1 MLVGR
6 YFGENLVQIVIH
18 LTLCCSAVVGEVASI
33 GFSIDTSSRDEVVSA
48 WHRYY
53 LASSGF
59 SDNWAGVESS
69 DGCSISP
76 PPDEYVKDIQRRVNY
91 YRAMTGLPANIDF
104 SEKPVFSL
112 SDDPFIPA
120 SGTTRSESARAAV
133 MAHVNQPFDLGVP
146 GSFTLTHEPPTTWPC
161 FSPSAWNGARY
172 SNLSGFSW
180 GCDAIDDY
188 MDEPGYGGD
197 AFANREVGH
206 RRWILFS
213 AAKEMAVGDV
223 PPILASDGQLIRPG
237 VNALYVIG
245 GFTPEER
252 PVDFA
257 AWPNPGFTPA
267 PILTGLWSLSYPG
280 ANFNTASVT
289 MQDDDGNAIPLT
301 IISRNIGFPLASE
314 TNLPSETGEEGSG
327 ATGGPVKGTYGDST
341 LVWTPSGLPVEYSSD
356 KTFQV
361 SVSGITGQGPSSY
374 TYEVTVINPNI
385 LNESLSL
392 IGSAEVPSEGATVYH
407 SGLTIADGYEVELSQ
422 PEDADWT
429 EGAELNEASTTIDF
443 TSPAYDYRSSAQYSI
458 SRFWRSGTHAFRLAF
473 PSQAVFGAQIESFEL
488 GRSIIIPQSGAQ
500 LTYYARLGL
509 MADTTTFKAQRSV
522 DGGATWLDLP
532 GSLLTGTF
540 NFGSSFQKYTLPLP
554 EAEGLTLVRFLLS
567 KPEAVSNY
575 GVNTSGFEGT
585 TGVFIDDISVS
596 NAKTLVSST
605 IISLDRDDRELNI
618 NEFAGDTTL
627 PLGQEYSMRIRPV
640 IGLTSFAWSQ
650 SLRFVVVDDDLLTGF
665 QKWTTVDFPEA
676 GGFLADS
683 DGDGATEGLEYAL
696 GTHPLLASDNP
707 VSSVNRD
714 TEGRLNTLVPLD
726 SLKDDITYNAEWS
739 RDLISWTTD
748 GVEVT
753 YSDGVLSAL
762 APASPPGRSNFLRWR
777 VSVIPTN

>member
-1 MLVGR
+1 MYVGKR
-6 YFGENLVQIVIH
+6 LEGTMVWIAVH
-18 LTLCCSAVVGEVASI
+18 LTFCCSTVVGEVASF

-59 SDNWAGVESS
+59 ADKWAGVESA
-69 DGCSISP
+69 DGCSLSAP
-76 PPDEYVKDIQRRVNY
+76 PAGYTEDIRRRVNY
-91 YRAMTGLPANIDF
+91 FRAMTGLPANIDF

-112 SDDPFIPA
+112 SDDLFIPP
-120 SGTTRSESARAAV
+120 SGTTRSEAARAAV
-133 MAHVNQPFDLGVP
+133 MAHVNQPFDLGIP
-146 GSFTLTHEPPTTWPC
+146 SSFTLTHELPTTWPC
-161 FSPSAWNGARY
+161 FSTSAWNGARY

-213 AAKEMAVGDV
+213 AAKEMAVGDA
-223 PPILASDGQLIRPG
+223 PPILASDGQLTRPG

-252 PVDFA
+252 PVDFV

-289 MQDDDGNAIPLT
+289 MQDGDGNAIPLT

-314 TNLPSETGEEGSG
+314 TNLPGETGEEGSG

-341 LVWTPSGLPVEYSSD
+341 LVWTPLGLPVEYSFD

-361 SVSGITGQGPSSY
+361 SVTGITGQGPSSY

-385 LNESLSL
+385 LSESLSL
-392 IGSAEVPSEGATVYH
+392 IGSAEVPSAGATVYH
-407 SGLTIADGYEVELSQ
+407 SGLAIADSYEVELSQ
-422 PEDADWT
+422 PGEANWN
-429 EGAELNEASTTIDF
+429 EGAELDEATTTIDN
-443 TSPAYDYRSSAQYSI
+443 TSAAYDYRSSTQYSI
-458 SRFWRSGTHAFRLAF
+458 SQFWRSGTHAFRLAF

-488 GRSIIIPQSGAQ
+488 GRSIIPQPGAQ

-532 GSLLTGTF
+532 GSILAGTF

-554 EAEGLTLVRFLLS
+554 EAEGLTLVRFLLC
-567 KPEAVSNY
+567 KPEAFSNY

-596 NAKTLVSST
+596 NAGFLESST
-605 IISLDRDDRELNI
+605 IIPLDKEDRELNI
-618 NEFAGDTTL
+618 NELAGDSAL
-627 PLGQEYSMRIRPV
+627 SLGQEYSLRIRPL

-650 SLRFVVVDDDLLTGF
+650 PLRFVVVDDDLLTGF

-676 GGFLADS
+676 GGFLTDS
-683 DGDGATEGLEYAL
+683 DGDGTTEGLEYAL

-707 VSSVNRD
+707 VTSVNQD
-714 TEGRLNTLVPLD
+714 TGGRLSMLVPLD
-726 SLKDDITYNAEWS
+726 NLKADIAYNAEWS
-739 RDLISWTTD
+739 RDLVSWTTD
-748 GVEVT
+748 GVEMT

-762 APASPPGRSNFLRWR
+762 APASPAGSLNFLRWR

>member
-1 MLVGR
+1 MLVGKLS
-6 YFGENLVQIVIH
+6 GDNMVQIVTH
-18 LTLCCSAVVGEVASI
+18 LTLCCSTVVGEVASFD
-33 GFSIDTSSRDEVVSA
+33 FSIDTSSRDEVVSA

-59 SDNWAGVESS
+59 SDKWAGVESS
-69 DGCSISP
+69 DGCSLSP
-76 PPDEYVKDIQRRVNY
+76 PPYEYVKDIQRRVNY
-91 YRAMTGLPANIDF
+91 FRAMTGLPANIDF

-133 MAHVNQPFDLGVP
+133 MAHVNQPFDLGIP
-146 GSFTLTHEPPTTWPC
+146 NSFTLTHEPPTTWPC

-213 AAKEMAVGDV
+213 AAKEMAVGDI

-252 PVDFA
+252 PVDFV

-289 MQDDDGNAIPLT
+289 MQDGDGNAIPLT

-314 TNLPSETGEEGSG
+314 TNLPGGTGDEGSG

-356 KTFQV
+356 KTFLV
-361 SVSGITGQGPSSY
+361 SVTGITGQAPSSY

-385 LNESLSL
+385 LSGSLSL
-392 IGSAEVPSEGATVYH
+392 NGSAEVPSIGATVYH
-407 SGLTIADGYEVELSQ
+407 SGLAIADGYEVELSQ
-422 PEDADWT
+422 PGEADWT
-429 EGAELNEASTTIDF
+429 EGAELDEATTTIDF

-473 PSQAVFGAQIESFEL
+473 PSQAVFAAQIESFEL
-488 GRSIIIPQSGAQ
+488 GRSIIPQSGAQ
-500 LTYYARLGL
+500 LTYYTRLGL

-532 GSLLTGTF
+532 GSILAGTF

-567 KPEAVSNY
+567 KPEAASNY
-575 GVNTSGFEGT
+575 GVNTSGFGGT

-596 NAKTLVSST
+596 NAKVLMSST
-605 IISLDRDDRELNI
+605 ISSLDRDDQELNI
-618 NEFAGDTTL
+618 NELAGDIDL
-627 PLGQEYSMRIRPV
+627 PLGQEYSLRIRPL
-640 IGLTSFAWSQ
+640 IGSSSFAWSQ
-650 SLRFVVVDDDLLTGF
+650 PLDFVVVDDDLLTGF

-683 DGDGATEGLEYAL
+683 DGDGESEGLEYAL
-696 GTHPLLASDNP
+696 GTHPLLAYDIP
-707 VSSVNRD
+707 VTSVNRD
-714 TEGRLNTLVPLD
+714 TAGRVSIQIPLD
-726 SLKDDITYNAEWS
+726 HLKAGIDYDAEWS
-739 RDLISWTTD
+739 SDLVSWASD

-762 APASPPGRSNFLRWR
+762 APASPPGGLNFLRWR

>member
-1 MLVGR
+1 MLVEKRIGDNMV
-6 YFGENLVQIVIH
+6 GVVTS
-18 LTLCCSAVVGEVASI
+18 LTLCCSTVVGEVASF

-53 LASSGF
+53 LASDGF
-59 SDNWAGVESS
+59 ADKWAGVESS
-69 DGCSISP
+69 DGCSLSP

-91 YRAMTGLPANIDF
+91 FRAMTGLPANIDF

-112 SDDPFIPA
+112 SDDLFIPA
-120 SGTTRSESARAAV
+120 SGTTRSEAARAAV
-133 MAHVNQPFDLGVP
+133 MVHVNQPFDLGSP
-146 GSFTLTHEPPTTWPC
+146 GSFTLTHEPPATWPC
-161 FSPSAWNGARY
+161 FNPSAWNGARY

-197 AFANREVGH
+197 TFANREVGH

-252 PVDFA
+252 PVDFV

-267 PILTGLWSLSYPG
+267 PILTRLWSLSYPG
-280 ANFNTASVT
+280 ANFTTASVS
-289 MQDDDGNAIPLT
+289 MQDGEGDAVPLT
-301 IISRNIGFPLASE
+301 VISRNIGFPL
-314 TNLPSETGEEGSG
+314 PSESNPPDETEEEGSG
-327 ATGGPVKGTYGDST
+327 VTGVPMKGTNGDST

-361 SVSGITGQGPSSY
+361 SVTGITGQGPSSY

-385 LNESLSL
+385 LSESPSL
-392 IGSAEVPSEGATVYH
+392 IGSAEVPSVGATVYH
-407 SGLTIADGYEVELSQ
+407 SGLAIADSYEVELSQ
-422 PEDADWT
+422 PGAANWN
-429 EGAELNEASTTIDF
+429 EGAELDEATTTIDH
-443 TSPAYDYRSSAQYSI
+443 TATNYDYRSSAQYSTFQ
-458 SRFWRSGTHAFRLAF
+458 FWRSGTHAFRLAF
-473 PSQAVFGAQIESFEL
+473 PSQGLYDEHVESFEL
-488 GRSIIIPQSGAQ
+488 GRSIIPQSGAQ
-500 LTYYARLGL
+500 LSYYARQGL
-509 MADTTTFKAQRSV
+509 MVDTTTFKTQRSV

-532 GSLLTGTF
+532 GSSVSGTS
-540 NFGSSFQKYTLPLP
+540 NIGSSFQKYTLSLP

-567 KPEAVSNY
+567 KPELVSNY
-575 GVNTSGFEGT
+575 GVNTSGWEET

-596 NAKTLVSST
+596 NAGVLEPST
-605 IISLDRDDRELNI
+605 IISLDKEDQELNI
-618 NEFAGDTTL
+618 NELAGDTAL
-627 PLGQEYSMRIRPV
+627 PRGQEYSLRIRPL

-650 SLRFVVVDDDLLTGF
+650 PLDFVVVADDLLTGF

-683 DGDGATEGLEYAL
+683 DGDGITEGLEYAL
-696 GTHPLLASDNP
+696 GTHPLLAYNIP
-707 VSSVNRD
+707 VTSVNRD
-714 TEGRLNTLVPLD
+714 PGGRVSIQIPLD
-726 SLKDDITYNAEWS
+726 NLKAGIDYNAEWS
-739 RDLISWTTD
+739 SDLVSWATD

-762 APASPPGRSNFLRWR
+762 APASPPGGLIFLRWR
-777 VSVIPTN
+777 VSVIATN

>member
-1 MLVGR
+1 MIGGKR
-6 YFGENLVQIVIH
+6 SESTMARIAIH
-18 LTLCCSAVVGEVASI
+18 LTFCCSTLVGEEVSF
-33 GFSIDTSSRDEVVSA
+33 GFSIDTSSRDEVVSS
-48 WHRYY
+48 WYRYY
-53 LASSGF
+53 LASGGF
-59 SDNWAGVESS
+59 ADKWSGVESA
-69 DGCSISP
+69 DGCSLTP
-76 PPDEYVKDIQRRVNY
+76 PPSGYVNDIQRRVNY
-91 YRAMTGLPANIDF
+91 FRAMTGLPANIDF
-104 SEKPVFSL
+104 SEKPVFGL
-112 SDDPFIPA
+112 SDDLFIPA
-120 SGTTRSESARAAV
+120 SGTTRSEAARAAV
-133 MAHVNQPFDLGVP
+133 MAHVNQPFDLGSP
-146 GSFTLTHEPPTTWPC
+146 GSFMLTHELPTTWPC

-252 PVDFA
+252 PVDFV
-257 AWPNPGFTPA
+257 AWPNPGYTPA
-267 PILTGLWSLSYPG
+267 PILSGLWSLSYPG

-289 MQDDDGNAIPLT
+289 MQDGDGNAIPLT

-314 TNLPSETGEEGSG
+314 TNLPGETGEEGSG

-361 SVSGITGQGPSSY
+361 SVTGITGQGPSSY

-385 LNESLSL
+385 LSESLSL
-392 IGSAEVPSEGATVYH
+392 IGSAEVPSLGATVYH
-407 SGLTIADGYEVELSQ
+407 SGLVIADGYEVELSQ
-422 PEDADWT
+422 PGDANWT
-429 EGAELNEASTTIDF
+429 EGAELNEATTTIDF
-443 TSPAYDYRSSAQYSI
+443 TSPAYDYQSSAQYFI
-458 SRFWRSGTHAFRLAF
+458 SQFWRSGTHAFRLAF

-488 GRSIIIPQSGAQ
+488 GRSIITPQSGAQ

-509 MADTTTFKAQRSV
+509 MADTTTFRVQRSV
-522 DGGATWLDLP
+522 DGGATWLDLS
-532 GSLLTGTF
+532 GSILAGIF

-567 KPEAVSNY
+567 KPEGASNY
-575 GVNTSGFEGT
+575 GVNTSGWEET

-596 NAKTLVSST
+596 NARFLESST
-605 IISLDRDDRELNI
+605 ITPLDKEERELNI
-618 NEFAGDTTL
+618 NELAGGTDL
-627 PLGQEYSMRIRPV
+627 PIGQEYSLRIRPL

-650 SLRFVVVDDDLLTGF
+650 PLDFVVVDDDLLTGF

-683 DGDGATEGLEYAL
+683 DGDGTTEGLEYAL

-707 VSSVNRD
+707 VTSVNRD
-714 TEGRLNTLVPLD
+714 TGGRVSIQIPLD
-726 SLKDDITYNAEWS
+726 NLKADISYNAEWS
-739 RDLISWTTD
+739 RDLVSWTTD

-753 YSDGVLSAL
+753 YSDGGLLAL
-762 APASPPGRSNFLRWR
+762 APASPAESLIFLRWR

>member
-1 MLVGR
+1 MRRLVLDFR
-6 YFGENLVQIVIH
+6 
-18 LTLCCSAVVGEVASI
+18 LTPAQGTKLSQPGI
-33 GFSIDTSSRDEVVSA
+33 GII
-48 WHRYY
+48 WHRVALLTSG
-53 LASSGF
+53 LALSQQMGALF
-59 SDNWAGVESS
+59 RP
-69 DGCSISP
+69 P
-76 PPDEYVKDIQRRVNY
+76 PPDGYVKDIERRVNY
-91 YRAMTGLPANIDF
+91 FRAMTGLPANIDF
-104 SEKPVFSL
+104 SEKPVFGL
-112 SDDPFIPA
+112 GDDLFIPA
-120 SGTTRSESARAAV
+120 SGSTRSEAARAAV
-133 MAHVNQPFDLGVP
+133 MAHVNQPFNLDSP
-146 GSFTLTHEPPTTWPC
+146 GSFTLTHELPTTWRC
-161 FSPSAWNGARY
+161 FSASAWNGARY

-252 PVDFA
+252 PVDFV

-289 MQDDDGNAIPLT
+289 MQDGDGKAIPLT

-314 TNLPSETGEEGSG
+314 TNLPGETGEEGSG

-341 LVWTPSGLPVEYSSD
+341 LVWTPTGLPVEYSSD

-361 SVSGITGQGPSSY
+361 SVTGITGQGPSSY
-374 TYEVTVINPNI
+374 TYEVTVINPKI
-385 LNESLSL
+385 LSESLSL
-392 IGSAEVPSEGATVYH
+392 IGSAEVPSVGATVYH
-407 SGLTIADGYEVELSQ
+407 LGLAIADSYEVELSQ
-422 PEDADWT
+422 PGDADWN
-429 EGAELNEASTTIDF
+429 EGAELDEATTTIDY
-443 TSPAYDYRSSAQYSI
+443 TSAAYDYRSSTQYSI
-458 SRFWRSGTHAFRLAF
+458 SQFWRSGTHAFRLAF
-473 PSQAVFGAQIESFEL
+473 PSQGVFGAQIESFEL
-488 GRSIIIPQSGAQ
+488 GRSIIPQPGAQ

-509 MADTTTFKAQRSV
+509 MADTTTFKTQRSV

-532 GSLLTGTF
+532 ESSVAGTF
-540 NFGSSFQKYTLPLP
+540 NIGSSFQKYTLFLP

-567 KPEAVSNY
+567 KPEGASNY
-575 GVNTSGFEGT
+575 GVNTSGFGGT

-596 NAKTLVSST
+596 NARFLESST
-605 IISLDRDDRELNI
+605 IIPLDKEERELNI
-618 NEFAGDTTL
+618 NELAGDTAL
-627 PLGQEYSMRIRPV
+627 PLGQEYSLRIRPL

-650 SLRFVVVDDDLLTGF
+650 PLDFVVVDVDRLTGF
-665 QKWTTVDFPEA
+665 QKWTTADFPEA

-683 DGDGATEGLEYAL
+683 DGDGTTEGLEYAL

-707 VSSVNRD
+707 ATSVNQD
-714 TEGRLNTLVPLD
+714 TGGRISMIVPLD
-726 SLKDDITYNAEWS
+726 NLRADIAYNAEWS
-739 RDLISWTTD
+739 RDLVSWTTQ

-753 YSDGVLSAL
+753 YSNGILSAL
-762 APASPPGRSNFLRWR
+762 APATPAGSLIFLRWR

>member
-1 MLVGR
+1 
-6 YFGENLVQIVIH
+6 
-18 LTLCCSAVVGEVASI
+18 
-33 GFSIDTSSRDEVVSA
+33 
-48 WHRYY
+48 
-53 LASSGF
+53 
-59 SDNWAGVESS
+59 
-69 DGCSISP
+69 
-76 PPDEYVKDIQRRVNY
+76 
-91 YRAMTGLPANIDF
+91 
-104 SEKPVFSL
+104 
-112 SDDPFIPA
+112 
-120 SGTTRSESARAAV
+120 
-133 MAHVNQPFDLGVP
+133 
-146 GSFTLTHEPPTTWPC
+146 
-161 FSPSAWNGARY
+161 
-172 SNLSGFSW
+172 
-180 GCDAIDDY
+180 

-197 AFANREVGH
+197 ALANREVGH

-252 PVDFA
+252 PVDFV

-540 NFGSSFQKYTLPLP
+540 NFGPSFQKYTLPLP

-739 RDLISWTTD
+739 RDLVSWTTD